1 MDPGRDGD
9 TQVVRCCMGRGVS
22 QEVLAQLEAVQRG
35 GRALEGDVLAD
46 AEAIGAPGAGLH
58 SRRVMDGELT
68 RKSLESI
75 SLELIQS

>member
-1 MDPGRDGD
+1 
-9 TQVVRCCMGRGVS
+9 
-22 QEVLAQLEAVQRG
+22 
-35 GRALEGDVLAD
+35 
-46 AEAIGAPGAGLH
+46 LH